1 MTHEENQAACLK
13 VLQIAARMVADKA
26 CKEINELVDT
36 RNLRMLHP
44 YAAQGVLE
52 YTIKEL
58 ERRV

>member
-1 MTHEENQAACLK
+1 MTKQENEKACLK
-13 VLQIAARMVADKA
+13 VLQIAARMIADKT
-26 CKEINELVDT
+26 CKEINELVDL